1 MRKSYIQRLTAL
13 QSFAFAVVFIIFFT
27 ASPSYGHDISEEPI
41 GTALQVYDGLLTP
54 DLAVST
60 FRATDRLFATRE
72 IAIGAKPYELQK
84 AAKQLEQ
91 VKFKSNGKDYDL
103 FDYLSL
109 NRVSGVMVLKD
120 GKVAYELYQYGNTR
134 ETRWMSMSMAK
145 SFTSTLMG
153 AAVQDGLVNLKDR
166 VTKYVPSLKGSA
178 YEGVTVRDILM
189 FASGVYW
196 SEESGEAAGKMNPK
210 TPRRQLLDIQIAQKP
225 GAVMKLMST
234 LPRVAPIGSVME
246 YSSGEAQVQVEVL
259 RAVIKK
265 PLSTYLSEK
274 IWANF
279 GMEFPAFWWLDSPG
293 GSEIGGSGMSATL
306 SDYARFG
313 LFIMNNGVVGNKRV
327 LPEGWVADAGSA
339 KISSVSGQPNNYG
352 YNWWVP
358 SRGPSRDDGA
368 FEARGKGGQGI
379 YINQKNKIVIAITSA
394 QIKGNAPID
403 NGDFYDAVVAALK

>member
-1 MRKSYIQRLTAL
+1 MSKSYLRQRTAL
-13 QSFAFAVVFIIFFT
+13 RPLACAVVILGFLT
-27 ASPSYGHDISEEPI
+27 TTPSHSHDQSEEPI

-54 DLAVST
+54 DVAVAT
-60 FRATDRLFATRE
+60 FRNTDRLFATRE
-72 IAIGAKPYELQK
+72 IAIGTKPHELPM
-84 AAKQLEQ
+84 ADKQLEQ

-120 GKVAYELYQYGNTR
+120 GKIAYELYQYGNTPD
-134 ETRWMSMSMAK
+134 TRWMSMSMAK
-145 SFTSTLMG
+145 SFTSTLVG
-153 AAVQDGLVNLKDR
+153 AAVQDGLLNIKDP

-178 YEGVTVRDILM
+178 YEGVTVRDMLM

-225 GAVMKLMST
+225 GATMALMRT

-246 YSSGEAQVQVEVL
+246 YSTGEAQVQVEVL
-259 RAVIKK
+259 RAAIKK

-279 GMEFPAFWWLDSPG
+279 GMEYPANWWLDSPN
-293 GSEIGGSGMSATL
+293 GSEIGGSGISATL
-306 SDYARFG
+306 RDYARFG
-313 LFIMNNGVVGNKRV
+313 LFIMNNGMVGDRRV
-327 LPEGWVADAGSA
+327 LPEGWAADAGSA
-339 KISSVSGQPNNYG
+339 KIASVAGEPINYG
-352 YNWWVP
+352 YNWWIP
-358 SRGPSRDDGA
+358 SSGPSRADGA

-379 YINQKNKIVIAITSA
+379 YINQKEKIVIAITSA
-394 QIKGNAPID
+394 QIKGNAPIA